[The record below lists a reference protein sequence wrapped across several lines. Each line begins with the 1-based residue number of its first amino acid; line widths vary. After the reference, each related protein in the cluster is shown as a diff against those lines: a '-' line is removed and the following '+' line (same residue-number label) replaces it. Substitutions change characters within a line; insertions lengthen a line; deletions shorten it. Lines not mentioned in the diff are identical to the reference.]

1 MISHLVHRR
10 NGDVDE
16 YQKMPDTEHLEPD
29 FVAVTLADG
38 SQRSYHVEDGL
49 GGVAFEFAEAGILVL
64 RFQDSDH
71 LLTAFAPTAWTAVSG
86 SAIGDRSPRSST
98 GY

>member
-1 MISHLVHRR
+1 MDSHLVHRR
-10 NGDVDE
+10 NGEVDE
-16 YQKMPDTEHLEPD
+16 YQKLPRDEHLAPD
-29 FVAVTLADG
+29 FVTVTFPDR
-38 SQRSYHVEDGL
+38 SQRFYHVEHGL
-49 GGVAFEFAEAGILVL
+49 GGVAFEFAVAGILVL

-86 SAIGDRSPRSST
+86 PAIGDRRSST